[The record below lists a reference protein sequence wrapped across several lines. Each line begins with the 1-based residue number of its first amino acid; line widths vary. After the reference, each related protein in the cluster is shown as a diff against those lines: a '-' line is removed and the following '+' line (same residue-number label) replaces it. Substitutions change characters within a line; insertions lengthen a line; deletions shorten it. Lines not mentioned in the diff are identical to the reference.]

1 MRRTA
6 IVGAVAAT
14 AVLVLA
20 GCTGQDEAPAPTP
33 SASSSTSTFPDPS
46 QFSTAP
52 SGVVDED
59 TEETI
64 EPGPV
69 PTWDDESR
77 ADAIAAAETALTAF
91 ARPDLDHD
99 TWWSAVG
106 PLLTTQSQQAY
117 VSVDPANIPVKQ
129 VTGAGKLTDEESAY
143 VGHVEVPTDVGT
155 YTVIVIR
162 ADGASPWLVSRFT
175 PPEGGQ

>member
-6 IVGAVAAT
+6 IVGAAAAT

-20 GCTGQDEAPAPTP
+20 GCAGQHEAPAPSPSAFSSTP
-33 SASSSTSTFPDPS
+33 SFPDPG
-46 QFSTAP
+46 QFSTPP

-64 EPGPV
+64 APGPA
-69 PTWDDESR
+69 PIWDADSR
-77 ADAIAAAETALTAF
+77 ASAIDAAETAMTAF
-91 ARPDLDHD
+91 ARPDLDYD
-99 TWWSAVG
+99 AWWSVVA
-106 PLLTTQSQQAY
+106 PLLTAQAQQDYAY
-117 VSVDPANIPVKQ
+117 VDPVSIPVKQ
-129 VTGAGKLTDEESAY
+129 VTGAGKVTDEESAY

-155 YTVIVIR
+155 YTVVVIR

-175 PPEGGQ
+175 PPEGVR